1 MKEFVS
7 KNATVL
13 FVDDEV
19 NFLETIKL
27 ILSGVFL
34 EIHCAK
40 SATEALKMLKN
51 HNIDLL
57 VCDYQ
62 MPEMNGL
69 ELIEIVKS
77 NYPFIPILMLTAN
90 GRHEDVI
97 EALRV
102 GAFDVVDKPVCEE
115 VLINRMQNAL
125 ILPELLLNSWEYVK
139 HSLSIEQLELFSKMS
154 IKEQMHMLYVL
165 SKMEQLRKDLKKG

>member
-7 KNATVL
+7 KNASVL
-13 FVDDEV
+13 FVDDEKS
-19 NFLETIKL
+19 FLETIKI
-27 ILSGVFL
+27 ILSDVFL
-34 EIHCAK
+34 EIHTADT
-40 SATEALKMLKN
+40 ALEALKILKQQS
-51 HNIDLL
+51 IDIM

-69 ELIEIVKS
+69 ELIEVVKS

-97 EALRV
+97 EALRI

-125 ILPELLLNSWEYVK
+125 ILPELLANSWQHVK
-139 HSLSIEQLELFSKMS
+139 HSLSLEQLELFSQMS

-165 SKMEQLRKDLKKG
+165 SKMDQLKKELKKG